1 MCVFVC
7 LLIYLFVCVCVHFC
21 RRYEKYLHKDDWEQ
35 IMEYSRLIHLQQ
47 TIEKV
52 GVASVGLV

>member
-1 MCVFVC
+1 
-7 LLIYLFVCVCVHFC
+7 VHFC